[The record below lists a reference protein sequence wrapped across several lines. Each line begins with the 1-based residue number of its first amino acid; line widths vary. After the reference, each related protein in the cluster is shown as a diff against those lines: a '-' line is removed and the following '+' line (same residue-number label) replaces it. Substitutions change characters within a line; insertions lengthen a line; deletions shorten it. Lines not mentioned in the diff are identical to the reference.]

1 MELDKL
7 QATVDKNNE
16 KLAALRAKKDDL
28 EAQIAK
34 IKDQI
39 RPLQA
44 ENDPLEAEL
53 RALTADPDRPPAS
66 TIGLN

>member
-1 MELDKL
+1 MDLAKL
-7 QATVDKNNE
+7 QETVDKNND
-16 KLAALRAKKDDL
+16 KLASLRAKKDDL

-44 ENDPLEAEL
+44 ANDPLEAEL